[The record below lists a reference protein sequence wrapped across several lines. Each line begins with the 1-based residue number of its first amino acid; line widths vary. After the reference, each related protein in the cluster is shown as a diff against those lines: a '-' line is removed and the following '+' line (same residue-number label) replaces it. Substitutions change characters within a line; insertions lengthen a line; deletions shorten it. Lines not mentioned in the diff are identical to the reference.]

1 MMSPPL
7 EFHTVNAFAN
17 GPHSGSQAA
26 VVLFRPGDARAHDDK
41 YLVAL
46 ASDFS
51 WPATVFISPREG
63 GDVPAY
69 AIRWFTKEGV
79 SFVLG
84 AGGGEGRR

>member
-1 MMSPPL
+1 MTTPL

-26 VVLFRPGDARAHDDK
+26 VIIFPPGDKRGSDDK
-41 YLVAL
+41 YLLAL

-63 GDVPAY
+63 DVPTY
-69 AIRWFTKEGV
+69 SIRWFTKEGV
-79 SFVLG
+79 STPRC
-84 AGGGEGRR
+84 GR